1 MDTKCR
7 NSEKKGKMVRKIGAI
22 AVRTM
27 LTVAGVILLPPLLEK
42 ISVKRYKASLR
53 KTMKHN
59 N

>member
-1 MDTKCR
+1 METKCR
-7 NSEKKGKMVRKIGAI
+7 NSEKKGKMVRKIVSI

-27 LTVAGVILLPPLLEK
+27 FTVAGVMLLPPLLEK
-42 ISVKRYKASLR
+42 ISGKRYKASLR